1 MASSRIG
8 KHRRQLSDDPPSSS
22 IALNFF
28 LLFFPCLKANL
39 EMNKEKLAAELVCLL
54 DVASRPQ
61 DIAGFKQVMESFFIA
76 GTARIDLIGKVMDL
90 DNEIGG
96 YSFDIPILIE
106 TQKAIT
112 DIGKAKGK
120 N

>member
-1 MASSRIG
+1 
-8 KHRRQLSDDPPSSS
+8 
-22 IALNFF
+22 
-28 LLFFPCLKANL
+28 
-39 EMNKEKLAAELVCLL
+39 
-54 DVASRPQ
+54 
-61 DIAGFKQVMESFFIA
+61 MESFFIA

-96 YSFDIPILIE
+96 YSFDIPILRE

>member
-1 MASSRIG
+1 MAASRIG
-8 KHRRQLSDDPPSSS
+8 KHRRQLSNDPASSS

-96 YSFDIPILIE
+96 YSFDLPILRK